1 MYTGYMKNNMRTD
14 YMIIDMKHTLL
25 YAARFALTVLVLAA
39 LSA

>member
-1 MYTGYMKNNMRTD
+1 MYNGGMT
-14 YMIIDMKHTLL
+14 DMKHTLL